1 MDIIN
6 DYLNCSVL
14 VGINGQVNP
23 VNRFLLV
30 FDISQSHVV
39 ECNGI
44 VLPPHLCIGTIYD
57 LFVKDDGVITLELKN
72 EVVDIQKVQESYF
85 NNILIFLK
93 NCCKMDDDLIQQSMD
108 EMKLQLWEHHI
119 LKTQE
124 DHLLFKRLIEKSQE
138 LVLFNLVYLESNQIK
153 SSLFLSKKKL
163 LVSNFIKKAQ
173 DQLKISFSS
182 ITNQGIN
189 LPPFMTVGSFKNY
202 FYGSDLCVTVV
213 LK

>member
-14 VGINGQVNP
+14 VEINGQVNP
-23 VNRFLLV
+23 MNRFLLV

-57 LFVKDDGVITLELKN
+57 LFVKDDGVIKLELKN
-72 EVVDIQKVQESYF
+72 EVVNIQEVQESHF
-85 NNILIFLK
+85 NTILLFLK
-93 NCCKMDDDLIQQSMD
+93 NCCKMNDDLIQQSMD
-108 EMKLQLWEHHI
+108 EMKPQLWEHHI

-124 DHLLFKRLIEKSQE
+124 DHLFFKRLIEKSQDS
-138 LVLFNLVYLESNQIK
+138 VLFNLVYLESNQIK
-153 SSLFLSKKKL
+153 SSLFFLPQKL
-163 LVSNFIKKAQ
+163 LVSKFMKKVQ
-173 DQLKISFSS
+173 NQLKISFSS

-202 FYGSDLCVTVV
+202 FYGSDLCVTVI